1 MHQHARAIDANR
13 RREFLQ
19 QEKCQQAI
27 GDNSRRDFCQLAKSQ
42 QAIDASRHRA
52 IDQQVDSIDGN
63 SHRDFC
69 QLAKSQQA
77 IDGFAVELSQ
87 TTVCEIFAL
96 AKTDRPAG

>member
-1 MHQHARAIDANR
+1 MYQHARAI
-13 RREFLQ
+13 
-19 QEKCQQAI
+19 
-27 GDNSRRDFCQLAKSQ
+27 GDNNRRDFHPQVKNQ
-42 QAIDASRHRA
+42 QAID
-52 IDQQVDSIDGN
+52 DS

-96 AKTDRPAG
+96 AKTDRPAGRFNRRQQSASYAATAAFYRPAGRFNRL